1 MLDIH
6 QLVTMGFYTVLVLI
20 VPGPTN
26 TLLFSSGISV
36 GLARTLPLV
45 LAEAAGYVTAISV
58 WGMSLLALAVQH
70 PQVLS
75 AIKIACS
82 SYLLLLA
89 AKMWTRGRLEDDQR
103 PKAVTRRDMFV
114 ATLLNPKAF
123 LLASTAFPLQA
134 FHDANHGVAA
144 FGTFLLILVPVG
156 AGWASLGRVTGIL
169 ASGPSQITAL
179 LRSAS
184 LLLVLFSGTLL
195 YSAVK

>member
-1 MLDIH
+1 M
-6 QLVTMGFYTVLVLI
+6 TMCFYAVLVLI

-45 LAEAAGYVTAISV
+45 LAEATGYVVAISI
-58 WGMSLLALAVQH
+58 WGIALLAFAAQH

-75 AIKIACS
+75 VIKATCA

-89 AKMWTRGRLEDDQR
+89 AKMWARGRLEEDRR
-103 PKAVTRRDMFV
+103 PKAVTRWNLFI

-123 LLASTAFPLQA
+123 LLASTAFPLNA
-134 FHDANHGVAA
+134 FHDANSGAVA
-144 FGTFLLILVPVG
+144 FCVFLLILMPIG
-156 AGWASLGRVTGIL
+156 TGWASLGRVTSIL
-169 ASGPSQITAL
+169 ASGPRHITAL

-184 LLLVLFSGTLL
+184 VLLVLFSGTLL
-195 YSAVK
+195 YSLVK